1 MPGLLAGPVLT
12 TGKLRYGTICRPQVV
27 SGVPMKTAIQR
38 GTACATVAILATI
51 LSMASFAADE
61 DDEQLEDDS
70 ERCISLARIDRT
82 HILDDYNI
90 LFYMRGKKVYIN
102 KLPRKCPGLRRAD
115 SFMYKTS
122 LSQLC
127 DLDIITAL
135 DNIGFGF
142 SRGASCGLGKFYPID
157 KERAKELRGQKAP
170 RRERIEP
177 AE

>member
-1 MPGLLAGPVLT
+1 MKNVISVGRCMVAAVFT
-12 TGKLRYGTICRPQVV
+12 AVV
-27 SGVPMKTAIQR
+27 SMTA
-38 GTACATVAILATI
+38 LAN
-51 LSMASFAADE
+51 DE
-61 DDEQLEDDS
+61 DDEQLEDNGK
-70 ERCISLARIDRT
+70 RCVSLARIDRT
-82 HILDDYNI
+82 HVLDDYNV

-102 KLPRKCPGLRRAD
+102 KLPRKCSGLRRAD

-170 RRERIEP
+170 GRERIEP
-177 AE
+177 AD

>member
-1 MPGLLAGPVLT
+1 MKNAIHCGSSFAVAVLAVT
-12 TGKLRYGTICRPQVV
+12 
-27 SGVPMKTAIQR
+27 
-38 GTACATVAILATI
+38 
-51 LSMASFAADE
+51 LSMASFADDE
-61 DDEQLEDDS
+61 NDEQLEDDS
-70 ERCISLARIDRT
+70 KRCISLARIDRT
-82 HILDDYNI
+82 HVLDDYSI
-90 LFYMRGKKVYIN
+90 LFYLRGRKVYIN

-157 KERAKELRGQKAP
+157 KDRAKELRGQKAP
-170 RRERIEP
+170 GRECIEP
-177 AE
+177 AD